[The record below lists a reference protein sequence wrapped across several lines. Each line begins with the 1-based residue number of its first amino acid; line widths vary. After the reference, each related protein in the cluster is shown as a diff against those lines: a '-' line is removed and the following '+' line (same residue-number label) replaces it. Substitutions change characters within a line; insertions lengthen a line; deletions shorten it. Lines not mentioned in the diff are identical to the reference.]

1 MSANVEAMV
10 REGIAAYKE
19 GRKDEARALLT
30 KATELDQFNEQAWLY
45 LSGVVEAPED
55 QRICLEN
62 VLSINP
68 LNEKAKKGLAYLD
81 GEEVSFEKPKPTPA
95 AKPPVEM
102 PTSVE
107 WDSPSE
113 PSTAARTT
121 PPPLISDDEYDS
133 WVTGLNLPG
142 STPNAPPPPEPAF
155 PRQSAAFDDD
165 EFVGTPFTDADFGDD
180 LLDGPFKT
188 QDMTAPPPTND
199 PVKLRVYDFGAPAA
213 VIADAAADGAMFG
226 NKSAEPQ
233 ENRRDRA
240 RREKEEKRVERE
252 KAKEAKAAARANKK
266 APEST
271 KSDDDLFGTSEIS
284 VAAPAP
290 SANRDYTLFDDM
302 DADADGNLMEEG
314 EGELFGMIPTE
325 IKASRLPGTRERL
338 PLVGIVML
346 VLLLV
351 LNVGAFGWLVKQLID
366 TLNSV

>member
-10 REGIAAYKE
+10 REGIAAYKD

-81 GEEVSFEKPKPTPA
+81 GEEVSFEKPKPAP
-95 AKPPVEM
+95 KPPAEM

-113 PSTAARTT
+113 SSAAART
-121 PPPLISDDEYDS
+121 PSPPLISDDS

-142 STPNAPPPPEPAF
+142 STSSAPPPPEPAF
-155 PRQSAAFDDD
+155 PRQPAAFDDD

-188 QDMTAPPPTND
+188 QDMTAPPPASD

-213 VIADAAADGAMFG
+213 VIADAASD
-226 NKSAEPQ
+226 SAFTDQSGEPQ
-233 ENRRDRA
+233 ESRRDRA

-252 KAKEAKAAARANKK
+252 KAKEAKAAARASKK
-266 APEST
+266 APT
-271 KSDDDLFGTSEIS
+271 PAKNDDDLFGTSEIS
-284 VAAPAP
+284 VAAPAAT
-290 SANRDYTLFDDM
+290 ANRDYTLFDDM
-302 DADADGNLMEEG
+302 DADGDGHMMEEG

-325 IKASRLPGTRERL
+325 IKATRLPGTRESL
-338 PLVGIVML
+338 PLVGIIML
-346 VLLLV
+346 VVLLA
-351 LNVGAFGWLVKQLID
+351 LNVGAFGMFVMQLIN